1 MMIGIERRVAPLPD
15 DGQKEEEEGVEEKGT
30 GKSTPS
36 K

>member
-1 MMIGIERRVAPLPD
+1 MIGLERRVAPPPD